1 MTIIDAIITGTTFV
15 VVTPVDGGTNKNASS
30 DVVNLR
36 VDLLSVN
43 PSQTSTAFGKVNS
56 TLKKVAKDGFQ
67 LIQMTT
73 GGKRNLKTIVRSPQV
88 FRPYDFD
95 KAAVTRLSAEFLNTQ
110 GINAM
115 TSAVISI
122 EKTGTDDLVDL
133 LTFVE
138 IEADKYI
145 IGDTGYS
152 LKLRNDEKGVVTLS
166 VDVNDL
172 VHQGDFEIATVIKKH
187 YGLVKLNSSKEY
199 YVTMSAE
206 EKMNA
211 GLGAIT
217 SKRTRS
223 SSVSGINNVR
233 NNSIVV
239 NTNPEDETRKRSLFP
254 TSLDIKSSAALG
266 VLAAAFMGTVVAMK
280 GTDKR
285 NRSTTSSLANGSSNG
300 GKDVSLEFY
309 NYDGES
315 NDRFELEGESLT
327 IEDLRK
333 IRSMI

>member
-15 VVTPVDGGTNKNASS
+15 VVTPVDGGTNKKTSNE
-30 DVVNLR
+30 VVNLR

-43 PSQTSTAFGKVNS
+43 PSQTSTAFGKINS

-67 LIQMTT
+67 FIQMTT

-88 FRPYDFD
+88 FRSYDFD

-122 EKTGTDDLVDL
+122 EKTNTDDIVDL

-152 LKLRNDEKGVVTLS
+152 LKLRNDEKGTVTLS

-172 VHQGDFEIATVIKKH
+172 VHQGDFEIATVVKKH

-199 YVTMSAE
+199 YVTLSAE

-211 GLGAIT
+211 NLGAVT
-217 SKRTRS
+217 PNRTRPGS
-223 SSVSGINNVR
+223 TLNFNNVR
-233 NNSIVV
+233 SNGTLV
-239 NTNPEDETRKRSLFP
+239 NTDLGDESKKRSLFP
-254 TSLDIKSSAALG
+254 MSLDSKSSTALG
-266 VLAAAFMGTVVAMK
+266 VLAAAFMGTVVATK

-285 NRSTTSSLANGSSNG
+285 DRLTTSPLASGSSNG

-333 IRSMI
+333 IHSMI